1 MTFVSVFVY
10 AVTSFLVGLSMICV
24 AYSPLNPQVVTY
36 LNFLVHESLQTRL
49 MFGLAGTLII
59 LLSIKWIKGKQ
70 DQAQRQKTI
79 AFKGANGEVSIALMA
94 LEDMIKKHLASFS
107 ELQEVRP
114 QIVVAQKGRKKNEIH
129 VELKVVLESCYN
141 VPELTADIQ
150 ESVKAKLLNLLG
162 IEESIFVDISIRKI
176 ISAAS
181 KKSTTVV
188 SDDTLDSNPM
198 PFRDY

>member
-1 MTFVSVFVY
+1 MTFISVLVY
-10 AVTSFLVGLSMICV
+10 AITSFLVGLGMICI
-24 AYSPLNPQVVTY
+24 AYSPMSPEVVTY
-36 LNFLVHESLQTRL
+36 LNIMVHESWQTRT
-49 MFGLAGTLII
+49 MFALAGTLVI

-79 AFKGANGEVSIALMA
+79 AFKGANGEVTIALMA
-94 LEDMIKKHLASFS
+94 LEDMIKKHLATFS

-176 ISAAS
+176 ISASEKKTSIVDNDTVEAS
-181 KKSTTVV
+181 P
-188 SDDTLDSNPM
+188 L